1 MEGTLDVAAY
11 PPFVPAAFPPA
22 TRGLTGLSQVVL
34 TQAGISSMTLK
45 RHCAETTDAT
55 SAYTETTITCADALK
70 PAGSP
75 RRKHSESNA

>member
-1 MEGTLDVAAY
+1 MLHSNRAQYRAVVAASIETN
-11 PPFVPAAFPPA
+11 P
-22 TRGLTGLSQVVL
+22 QVVL